1 MFISDDGLAVA
12 SADGNVVIADGNVAN
27 IGFFR
32 YRYFFRFYRIE
43 AFDIFSKFNV
53 EAVTAISNNTN
64 IAFR

>member
-43 AFDIFSKFNV
+43 AF
-53 EAVTAISNNTN
+53 
-64 IAFR
+64 RPC